1 MNSSYNTTY
10 STAFSKHFDQFW
22 VQSLIA
28 GSSEAEV
35 GVYVMFDDATQQI
48 THQTGIIVSHREYTH
63 EDYSNSID
71 SRLNI
76 EVNRTLHLTLFVFD
90 IELEEKSY
98 DCFDY
103 LQVNGNYTYGKTC
116 DEKILPGELKT
127 FVMSDGK
134 FRISFHT
141 DGSVQQK
148 GFLIYFQLTGEQKL
162 FPSFT

>member
-1 MNSSYNTTY
+1 MNNT
-10 STAFSKHFDQFW
+10 STTFSIHYDQFW

-90 IELEEKSY
+90 VELEEKSY

-116 DEKILPGELKT
+116 DENILPGELKT
-127 FVMSDGK
+127 FVMPDGK
-134 FRISFHT
+134 FQISFHT
-141 DGSVQQK
+141 DDSVQQK

-162 FPSFT
+162 LPSFGINPV